1 MKSSTLTPMLKA
13 LQGLMH
19 VSFLILLGFA
29 TFYLTPQNRS
39 SANATRIIGALVF
52 VIYLV
57 GAYLEFRESGKTKAT
72 IWIITLTLGWAAL
85 AYVNPMATYM
95 VIPLIMLQLHALSLK
110 PGVTLA
116 IGSSL
121 YVALVLLVFSNYEA
135 VEVIGPIS
143 VAIVGVIVGL
153 LAKAMQDEVKNRQR
167 LIDQLIATRNEVMA
181 QERALATETERTRL
195 AREIH
200 DTVAQGL
207 SSVVMLTNS
216 MKNDDLSQKN
226 KDKVELINSTAKENL
241 TEARNII
248 KELKPAPLKEQTL
261 VAALERICADSI
273 IDTSCEINQT
283 AKLPRS
289 METAI
294 LRIAQSLIANVNQ
307 HSQASKAKLTLKGS
321 AKEAKLVVQDNGIG
335 IKEAK
340 GFGLTTI
347 EQRVSEFD
355 GKTVIEVNEG
365 TKVSVTIPLK
375 E

>member
-1 MKSSTLTPMLKA
+1 MKPSTLTPMLKA

-19 VSFLILLGFA
+19 VSFLILLGFS
-29 TFYLTPQNRS
+29 TFYLTPKNIGA
-39 SANATRIIGALVF
+39 ANATHSIGALVF

-57 GAYLEFRESGKTKAT
+57 GAYLEFREFGKNKAT
-72 IWIITLTLGWAAL
+72 IWIITLTFSWTVL
-85 AYVNPMATYM
+85 AYANPMATYM
-95 VIPLIMLQLHALSLK
+95 VIPLIMLQLHVLSLK

-121 YVALVLLVFSNYEA
+121 YVALVLLVFSNYGV

-143 VAIVGVIVGL
+143 VAAVAVIVGL
-153 LAKAMQDEVKNRQR
+153 LARAMQDEAKNRQR
-167 LIDQLIATRNEVMA
+167 LIEQLIATRNEVMA

-226 KDKVELINSTAKENL
+226 KNKVELINSTAKENL

-261 VAALERICADSI
+261 VAALKRICADSV

-289 METAI
+289 IETAI

-307 HSQASKAKLTLKGS
+307 HSQASKAKLTLNVTKDN
-321 AKEAKLVVQDNGIG
+321 AKLVMQDNGIG
-335 IKEAK
+335 IKGAK

-347 EQRVSEFD
+347 EQRVSEFN
-355 GKTVIEVNEG
+355 GNIVIEANEG